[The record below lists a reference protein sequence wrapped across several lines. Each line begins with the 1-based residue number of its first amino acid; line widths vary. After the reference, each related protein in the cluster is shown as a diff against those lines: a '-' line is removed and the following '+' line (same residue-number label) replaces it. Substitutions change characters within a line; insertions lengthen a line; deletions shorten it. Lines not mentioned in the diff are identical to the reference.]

1 MLIDAGAKPN
11 LEDLEGNTAL
21 HVKCYGETGQPSEL
35 GAIQL
40 LLDNGAKLTARN
52 NRVMVVVFAQ
62 KISFSAEQTCQIFY
76 ANLLIYFKQG
86 NKA

>member
-1 MLIDAGAKPN
+1 MIDAGAKPN
-11 LEDLEGNTAL
+11 LEDLEGNTPL

-52 NRVMVVVFAQ
+52 NRVMIFFFEQ
-62 KISFSAEQTCQIFY
+62 KYFTPQNSLGSFSSKRFNILY
-76 ANLLIYFKQG
+76 KG
-86 NKA
+86 DKA

>member
-52 NRVMVVVFAQ
+52 NRVIRHNMSKTERGDIAR
-62 KISFSAEQTCQIFY
+62 
-76 ANLLIYFKQG
+76 
-86 NKA
+86 

>member
-11 LEDLEGNTAL
+11 LEDLEGNTPL

-52 NRVMVVVFAQ
+52 NRVMIVVFQQ
-62 KISFSAEQTCQIFY
+62 KYLIPQNSLGSFSSKLFNILCE
-76 ANLLIYFKQG
+76 G
-86 NKA
+86 DKA

>member
-1 MLIDAGAKPN
+1 MQVPN
-11 LEDLEGNTAL
+11 QIWRTLKAIR
-21 HVKCYGETGQPSEL
+21 VKCYGETGQPSEL

-62 KISFSAEQTCQIFY
+62 KYLSLQNRRARF
-76 ANLLIYFKQG
+76 FKRTF
-86 NKA
+86 

>member
-62 KISFSAEQTCQIFY
+62 KNIFLCRTDVPDFLREPF
-76 ANLLIYFKQG
+76 NIF
-86 NKA
+86 

>member
-11 LEDLEGNTAL
+11 LEDLEGNTPL
-21 HVKCYGETGQPSEL
+21 HVKCYGETEQPSEL

-52 NRVMVVVFAQ
+52 NRVIMIFFVQ
-62 KISFSAEQTCQIFY
+62 KISFSSE
-76 ANLLIYFKQG
+76 
-86 NKA
+86 

>member
-11 LEDLEGNTAL
+11 LEDLEGNTPL

-52 NRVMVVVFAQ
+52 NRVMMFIFEQ
-62 KISFSAEQTCQIFY
+62 QYLISQNSRGSFFSKTFNILCE
-76 ANLLIYFKQG
+76 G
-86 NKA
+86 DKA